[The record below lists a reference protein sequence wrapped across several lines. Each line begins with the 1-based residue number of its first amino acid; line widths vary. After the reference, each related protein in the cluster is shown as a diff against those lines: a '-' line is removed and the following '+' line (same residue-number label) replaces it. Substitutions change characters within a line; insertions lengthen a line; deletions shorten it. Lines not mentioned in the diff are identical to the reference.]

1 MAGFNYVD
9 FIAFLYVFIDTVCY
23 FSPSV
28 CPTQAEDTVVAV
40 PFKSRHV
47 RLVLKGPDHLCKS
60 W

>member
-1 MAGFNYVD
+1 MFKVCKVCDILDRYVCFKAD
-9 FIAFLYVFIDTVCY
+9 
-23 FSPSV
+23 
-28 CPTQAEDTVVAV
+28 DTVVSI